1 MLVRCKKC
9 GTFVDPLNDNC
20 PKCGSPIIFTDEE
33 KKLFETEQRNANQSD
48 FNFDRSSANNTNKNI
63 VAQILKIYAIVNAVA
78 GLLISLSMHDSYVDL
93 IESLSF
99 VFFGLS
105 IVVSFGIYAFGE
117 VIQLLQDIKDGTQG
131 TMNSISKNINNNS
144 SEDLP
149 NI

>member
-1 MLVRCKKC
+1 MDYLKYHKNNWEV
-9 GTFVDPLNDNC
+9 
-20 PKCGSPIIFTDEE
+20 S
-33 KKLFETEQRNANQSD
+33 QMQNQ
-48 FNFDRSSANNTNKNI
+48 NM
-63 VAQILKIYAIVNAVA
+63 VAKILKIYAIVNAVA

-117 VIQLLQDIKDGTQG
+117 VIQLLQDIKDGTKG

-144 SEDLP
+144 SDDLP

>member
-9 GTFVDPLNDNC
+9 GIYVDPLNDNC
-20 PKCGSPIIFTDEE
+20 PKCGSLIIFTDEE

-48 FNFDRSSANNTNKNI
+48 FNFDRSSTNNTNKNI

-117 VIQLLQDIKDGTQG
+117 VIQLLQDIKDGTKG
-131 TMNSISKNINNNS
+131 TIDSISKNINNNS
-144 SEDLP
+144 SDDLP

>member
-1 MLVRCKKC
+1 M
-9 GTFVDPLNDNC
+9 
-20 PKCGSPIIFTDEE
+20 
-33 KKLFETEQRNANQSD
+33 QNQ
-48 FNFDRSSANNTNKNI
+48 NI
-63 VAQILKIYAIVNAVA
+63 VAKILKIYAIVNAVA

-93 IESLSF
+93 IGSLSF

-144 SEDLP
+144 SDDLP